1 MILTLIEHEEE
12 VINKASLEALT
23 FARGL
28 AAEADVPLTALLCG
42 GDVYEFED
50 ILTEYGV
57 ATVYHSDDDRLDE
70 FAPDAWAACIAH
82 MIDAEDVSAVVT
94 GGTERANE
102 VLGRAAA
109 RLNLPMCANVL
120 SVGMGDDEWTVQRVR
135 WGGSLL
141 EDATLDGDVKLMSV
155 ALHSLEGVPEEGE
168 DDVEIEDIDVE
179 FSDNDFLVKVVGR
192 VTPEKE
198 GVSLA
203 DAPVVV
209 SGGRG
214 VGSEEAFAPLYEL
227 AGLLDGAVGCS
238 RAVTNHGWQPHANQ
252 VGQTGVRVAPT
263 IYFACG
269 ISGASQHMAGC
280 AGSKYILTINKDP
293 EAPILAR
300 SHYAVIGDLHEV
312 VPAISA
318 EIKARR

>member
-1 MILTLIEHEEE
+1 MILTLIEHEQD
-12 VINKASLEALT
+12 VINKATFEALT
-23 FARGL
+23 FARRL
-28 AAEADVPLTALLCG
+28 AAEVDVPLTGLLCG
-42 GDVYEFED
+42 GDVDEFED

-57 ATVYHSDDDRLDE
+57 TTVYHCDDDRLDA

-82 MIDAEDVSAVVT
+82 MIDAEAVTALIT

-109 RLNLPMCANVL
+109 HLNMPMCANVL
-120 SVGMGDDEWTVQRVR
+120 SAEIDRDTYKVQRVR

-141 EDATLDGDVKLMSV
+141 EEATLAGAVKLMSV
-155 ALHSLEGVPEEGE
+155 ALHSLEGMP
-168 DDVEIEDIDVE
+168 DTAADATEIAPIDVE
-179 FSDNDFLVKVVGR
+179 FSDSDFLVKVVR
-192 VTPEKE
+192 REVPEKE
-198 GVSLA
+198 GISLA

-227 AGLLDGAVGCS
+227 AELLDGAVGCS

-263 IYFACG
+263 IYIACG

-318 EIKARR
+318 EIKSRR